1 LRENFAILQEGRQ
14 LLTLPRP
21 LFRCPRPPKGLR
33 AKPEM
38 KTLLIALK
46 YAIAVVAAV
55 VLDLSVYFVVVPSAD
70 NN

>member
-1 LRENFAILQEGRQ
+1 M
-14 LLTLPRP
+14 T
-21 LFRCPRPPKGLR
+21 KGLR

-70 NN
+70 NNWVTTSSSSPTGD

>member
-1 LRENFAILQEGRQ
+1 MGE

-21 LFRCPRPPKGLR
+21 PNGGGLR

-38 KTLLIALK
+38 ETLLIALK
-46 YAIAVVAAV
+46 YAIAVVLA
-55 VLDLSVYFVVVPSAD
+55 LDLSMYFIVVPSAD